1 VGFVLCSGAPKAEER
16 DAQERKEHEIVIN
29 VIKSSRAACSR
40 FPPVAAETARQEI
53 EFHPGGTAT
62 GILLK

>member
-1 VGFVLCSGAPKAEER
+1 MCKEE
-16 DAQERKEHEIVIN
+16 KEHEIVIN
-29 VIKSSRAACSR
+29 VIKSSRGVHR
-40 FPPVAAETARQEI
+40 FPPVAAEMARQEI